1 MFTRVHAA
9 GRRHAKTKKAHG
21 LARAGPEGNPILL
34 IVICLWCANGEL
46 RNPGEG
52 VLGPRPMA
60 AGQRTKAPANLVP
73 SEPLAESTCIH
84 TVKDGRC

>member
-9 GRRHAKTKKAHG
+9 GRRHTKTKKAHG

-34 IVICLWCANGEL
+34 IIICLWCANGEL
-46 RNPGEG
+46 GNPGEG

-60 AGQRTKAPANLVP
+60 AGQRKHRLILFLVCEVFGSP
-73 SEPLAESTCIH
+73 
-84 TVKDGRC
+84 GRR